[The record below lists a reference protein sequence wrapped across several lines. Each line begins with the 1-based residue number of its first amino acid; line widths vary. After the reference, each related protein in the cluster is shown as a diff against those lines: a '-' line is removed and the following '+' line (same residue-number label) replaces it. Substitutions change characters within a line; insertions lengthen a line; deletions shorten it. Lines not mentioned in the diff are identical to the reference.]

1 MTVPDYSRQ
10 IKYLYSLQGRG
21 MKFGLRNIRALL
33 KSVGNPQNAY
43 PSIHV
48 AGTNGKGSTT
58 CFLASMFMEGGYR
71 TGLYT
76 SPHLV
81 SFTERIRIQGREI
94 TQNRLAKYVEVL
106 RPSIESNRAT
116 FFEATTAIAFLYF
129 ADEGV
134 DIALIETGL
143 GGRLDSTNVVEPILS
158 VITNIG
164 LDHMEYLGPTI
175 KQIAAE
181 KAGII
186 KSKTPIVV
194 GNVIPEA
201 ETVLRRTARRK
212 QARFSRSHE
221 VVDMTISSGGRVAF
235 DAPGVHI
242 KPAMLGLDGSYQRVN
257 ARLAV
262 AAVRVLLDRPG
273 FRRLF
278 PRLGALAVQRGIEH
292 VKKNTGLHGRLD
304 AVGRVILDVAHNPD
318 GLRTAV
324 GSILESGV
332 TNLTAV
338 FGAMKDK
345 AYLEMLRQL
354 AWVAE
359 TVVVVQPHTPRA
371 ASAKRLHTAARRL
384 GVRAVLGGTVANGL
398 KLALGSKSRIL
409 VTGSH
414 YVVGE
419 AMEYLRTRKK

>member
-1 MTVPDYSRQ
+1 VTSYARS
-10 IKYLYSLQGRG
+10 IKYLYALQGRG

-33 KSVGNPQNAY
+33 GSAGNPQNAF

-58 CFLASMFMEGGYR
+58 CFLASVFMEGGYR

-81 SFTERIRIQGREI
+81 SFTERIRVNGREI
-94 TQNRLAKYVEVL
+94 SQKRLATYVDRL
-106 RPSIESNRAT
+106 RDSIEQNKAT

-129 ADEGV
+129 ADEKV

-143 GGRLDSTNVVEPILS
+143 GGRLDSTNVLDPILS
-158 VITNIG
+158 VVTNIG
-164 LDHMEYLGPTI
+164 LDHMEYLGPTLR
-175 KQIAAE
+175 QIAAE

-186 KSKTPIVV
+186 KPRTPLVV
-194 GNVIPEA
+194 GNIIPEA
-201 ETVLRRTARRK
+201 ETVIRRIARRK
-212 QARFSRSHE
+212 RAAFYRASD
-221 VVDMTISSGGRVAF
+221 VVDMTISSGGMVAF
-235 DAPGVHI
+235 SAPNLHV
-242 KPAMLGLDGSYQRVN
+242 KPAMVGLSGSYQRVN
-257 ARLAV
+257 ARLAT
-262 AAVRVLLDRPG
+262 ACIRVLLDRPG

-278 PRLGALAVQRGIEH
+278 RRIGASAVQRGIEN

-304 AVGRVILDVAHNPD
+304 TMGRVILDVAHNPD
-318 GLRTAV
+318 GIRTV
-324 GSILESGV
+324 IGSLMEAGV
-332 TNLTAV
+332 TELTAV

-359 TVVVVQPHTPRA
+359 TVVLVQPRTPRA
-371 ASAKRLHTAARRL
+371 ASAKRLHAAARRL
-384 GVRAVLGGTVANGL
+384 GVRAVLGGSVANGL
-398 KLALGSKSRIL
+398 KLALASKGRIL

-419 AMEYLRTRKK
+419 ALEYLRGRKH